1 MFRRVF
7 VGVVALVLSVSVLA
21 VSPVAVS
28 PASAANTASEN
39 LINHDSNPATPQ
51 IRAFGGA
58 NRYATSVA
66 LAQAFRANS
75 GSGGFVDTVIVASG
89 ESLVDAAAAAGLA
102 ASEVAPVLLT
112 PPGRLQRAVE
122 NFIVDEFVSEVF
134 IVGGLTSVS
143 QAVED
148 AITALAPVR
157 TVTRLAGANRYGTA
171 VAVANE
177 IGTPGV
183 YCDTG
188 QVAALLINVNSSFS
202 DVIAAGPLAYSLELP
217 ILLTPANAL
226 PASVADYLTD
236 AEIERVVIV
245 GGTTAVSAAVVA
257 DVNEAGVEDVVR
269 ISGANRYDTA
279 LEIRQALS
287 DCGTVT
293 LSPTTAALVNAAA
306 AADGVSAGPLLGL
319 GLATNGATNGVTP
332 VLLVTNDGLPA
343 DTRDFLQTLPTRNAD
358 ASFVDVSL
366 TAIGGAA
373 VVSDTVV
380 QAAIAAATT
389 SPPITATITAT
400 AGADSFRVTFS
411 SPVNVESDTTADGF
425 VTSALNRVNYQV
437 SGGPLVPGDTFVASN
452 NNRTIT
458 IGLSGDEPLLQ
469 NAPIS
474 VVDGK
479 IKGFGGDDRLV
490 EGAQATAR
498 ALAAD
503 RVRPRIEV
511 FAPQGS
517 HAIRIRVT
525 EPNLATDVSSAGT
538 AAARQALLASI
549 RIGNARLY
557 VADAATG
564 EESVAEILPSSAQN
578 DITVCLF
585 GMSDVS
591 GSEVCATTSS
601 TTAVDSGNARIPAN
615 LGTGETITIAA
626 GAFQDNQG
634 NPSRSTTQRVTSYS
648 DYPRVTRATVTSPV
662 TLDIG
667 TAAAPAPQVA
677 QWRWQRY
684 DSATPPVVDENVLT
698 IAAKPD
704 SASAGGAAGNDWR
717 VIWVGPPATADPDTV
732 AEVSVVVNKLRK
744 TILINFDEDAT
755 IFSVVTALAADSEFA
770 ELFTVSSDVFAD
782 NDLANEKLV
791 ADAGDTDND
800 NLVENDADTTPCTDT
815 PVADAQCNQPNT
827 ATPWTLSGG
836 VSVAVV
842 TLTYNETL
850 SSFDYAGL
858 VTANTDPANA
868 ANAAKYP
875 TATRIATGTRVQ
887 QLVGWQ
893 ADPFAADLDLDDEFR
908 FLLTTA
914 SATFADLPKPG
925 DTISL
930 PAGLGETFAFV
941 NNTPATD
948 PLCPTGLSANSDS
961 NPCGRSIAVTA
972 PGQTL
977 RRDSASGR
985 IEGARAEIALDI
997 PARILSWAGLRTIRI
1012 TFDEAVNVVGPTDT
1026 ANFPTSAFNL
1036 ANYQLN
1042 GAALPASA
1050 LSARSAN
1057 RVVIITLP
1065 LGSEPADGDT
1075 ISILGNQIA
1084 VASGSLRVA
1093 AIQHTVTPPP
1103 PITATIAATTGFST
1117 IQIRFSEPVELISAS
1132 SKDNYQI
1139 DGSPIPADYTLAYD
1153 NDTTTTITLPSGS
1166 SVAPGT
1172 VISVVGGQIKGF
1184 DFFDTRFVAAATL
1197 TTAGTAPTPITTTIG
1212 DATAGELTFTVT
1224 FAAGADSAAV
1234 NVAESTD
1241 TANFPTSARNPAH
1254 YQIDGNPLPGTPTF
1268 APSVGNSVVTV
1279 TLPAGSEL
1287 ASGEVITVAGNAI
1300 KAAGATDGR
1309 RARAATHTV
1318 PLPRITST
1326 IAAEFGERIFT
1337 VTFSEAVNVAE
1348 STDATN
1354 FMTSARNP
1362 DNYRIDPAGRSAAM
1376 LPAGTTF
1383 DFSTVNDPMDSQVA
1397 TITLPVGMALGH
1409 NIVTPPAS
1417 NFDVVVSVRGSEIKA
1432 ANDDRTVR
1440 GHSLTLDRPIT
1451 ATITAERGQTEV
1463 IIEFSERIN
1472 DSGSGGNFATSVR
1485 NSVNYEII
1493 SETDPPLTIVGI
1505 IVNNPEVTIT
1515 VSRAIVD
1522 GDTFAVRDD
1531 AIQSGRLFG
1540 VVDERR
1546 SEPTGPVG
1554 SVPTITSNIRNLA
1567 GDPGSS
1573 VEAGS
1578 DGFTVYFSEA
1588 VSRASARNRANY
1600 RIEGV
1605 LFSDITPAPTLM
1617 LGPNNLVL
1625 TVSGLDPLTNGHIIS
1640 VLSTI
1645 EARDDAREVVGN
1657 NCRVGTPG
1665 CGV

>member
-1 MFRRVF
+1 M
-7 VGVVALVLSVSVLA
+7 
-21 VSPVAVS
+21 
-28 PASAANTASEN
+28 
-39 LINHDSNPATPQ
+39 
-51 IRAFGGA
+51 
-58 NRYATSVA
+58 
-66 LAQAFRANS
+66 
-75 GSGGFVDTVIVASG
+75 ASG

-157 TVTRLAGANRYGTA
+157 TVTRLAGANRYATA

-183 YCDTG
+183 YCDSG
-188 QVAALLINVNSSFS
+188 QVAALLVNVDSSFS

-226 PASVADYLTD
+226 PASVAGYLTD
-236 AEIERVVIV
+236 AEIERVVVV

-257 DVNEAGVEDVVR
+257 DINEAGVEDVVR

-293 LSPTTAALVNAAA
+293 LSPTTAALVNASA

-319 GLATNGATNGVTP
+319 GLANNGVTP

-343 DTRDFLQTLPTRNAD
+343 DTRDFLQTLPIRNAD

-389 SPPITATITAT
+389 SPPITATIAAT
-400 AGADSFRVTFS
+400 AGADSFTVTFS
-411 SPVNVESDTTADGF
+411 APVDVAAAPDASATAAVQAVQRVAF
-425 VTSALNRVNYQV
+425 ATSALNRVNYQV
-437 SGGPLVPGDTFVASN
+437 SGGPLVPGDTFVALNS
-452 NNRTIT
+452 RTIAIT
-458 IGLSGDEPLLQ
+458 LSGDEPLLR
-469 NAPIS
+469 NAPVS

-479 IKGFGGDDRLV
+479 IKGFGGDNRRV
-490 EGAQATAR
+490 EGAQVTAR
-498 ALAAD
+498 ALPDD
-503 RVRPRIEV
+503 RVRPRIEI

-525 EPNLATDVSSAGT
+525 EPNLATDVSSTGT
-538 AAARQALLASI
+538 AAARQALLARI
-549 RIGNARLY
+549 RIGNAPLY
-557 VADAATG
+557 VAPPSSASDGTTST
-564 EESVAEILPSSAQN
+564 SVARILPSSTQN

-585 GMSDVS
+585 GMSGVS
-591 GSEVCATTSS
+591 GSEVCNTALASPP
-601 TTAVDSGNARIPAN
+601 AVDDGNPRAQEA
-615 LGTGETITIAA
+615 LETGETITVAA
-626 GAFQDNQG
+626 GAFEDGQG
-634 NPSRSTTQRVTSYS
+634 NPSRSTSQRVTSYS
-648 DYPRVTRATVTSPV
+648 NYPRVTRATVTSPV

-684 DSATPPVVDENVLT
+684 DSASPPVVDENVLT
-698 IAAKPD
+698 ITAKPG

-717 VIWVGPPATADPDTV
+717 VVWSGPPATEDPDTV

-744 TILINFDEDAT
+744 TILVNFDEDAT
-755 IFSVVTALAADSEFA
+755 IFSVVSALAADSEFD

-791 ADAGDTDND
+791 AVDAGDNND
-800 NLVENDADTTPCTDT
+800 LVNLVRLVGDTAPCTDT
-815 PVADAQCNQPNT
+815 PVANAQCGQPNT

-842 TLTYNETL
+842 TLSYNETL
-850 SSFDYAGL
+850 RSFEYTNDAGDAGL
-858 VTANTDPANA
+858 VA
-868 ANAAKYP
+868 ANQAATNFP
-875 TATRIATGTRVQ
+875 STVRTATGTRAE

-908 FLLTTA
+908 FLLTTS

-930 PAGLGETFAFV
+930 PAELGTTFASS
-941 NNTPATD
+941 D
-948 PLCPTGLSANSDS
+948 CSDGLTQNSASD
-961 NPCGRSIAVTA
+961 PCGRSIAVDA

-985 IEGARAEIALDI
+985 IAGAQAEIALGI
-997 PARILSWAGLRTIRI
+997 QARILSWAGLRTIRV
-1012 TFDEAVNVVGPTDT
+1012 TFDQPVNVVGPTDT
-1026 ANFPTSAFNL
+1026 ANFPTSAFNI

-1042 GAALPASA
+1042 GAALPPSS
-1050 LSARSAN
+1050 LSARSGG
-1057 RVVIITLP
+1057 RIVIITLP
-1065 LGSEPADGDT
+1065 EGSEPANGDT
-1075 ISILGNQIA
+1075 ISILANQIA
-1084 VASGSLRVA
+1084 AASGSLRVA
-1093 AIQHTVTPPP
+1093 ATQHTVTPPP

-1132 SKDNYQI
+1132 TPANYQI
-1139 DGSPIPADYTLAYD
+1139 DGDSIPADYTLGYVGAT
-1153 NDTTTTITLPSGS
+1153 TTTTITLPSGS

-1184 DFFDTRFVAAATL
+1184 DFADTRFVEAATL

-1224 FAAGADSAAV
+1224 FAAGAEAAAV

-1241 TANFPTSARNPAH
+1241 ATNFPTSARNPVH
-1254 YQIDGNPLPGTPTF
+1254 YQIGGNPLPTTPTSPTF
-1268 APSVGNSVVTV
+1268 APSAGNSVVTV

-1287 ASGEVITVAGNAI
+1287 ASGDVITVAGNAI
-1300 KAAGATDGR
+1300 TAAGATDGR

-1318 PLPRITST
+1318 PLPPLRATITQPLAGDTT
-1326 IAAEFGERIFT
+1326 ITI
-1337 VTFSEAVNVAE
+1337 TFSDSV
-1348 STDATN
+1348 SDAT
-1354 FMTSARNP
+1354 TGSGARNP
-1362 DNYRIDPAGRSAAM
+1362 ANYEVAGSAPPADSVALMA
-1376 LPAGTTF
+1376 
-1383 DFSTVNDPMDSQVA
+1383 NDEGVANTVA
-1397 TITLPVGMALGH
+1397 TISLLDALTI
-1409 NIVTPPAS
+1409 NQ
-1417 NFDVVVSVRGSEIKA
+1417 VVRVLGDQITA
-1432 ANDDRTVR
+1432 ANDDRLVPAANATTRDAIFARV
-1440 GHSLTLDRPIT
+1440 TLEI
-1451 ATITAERGQTEV
+1451 GK
-1463 IIEFSERIN
+1463 
-1472 DSGSGGNFATSVR
+1472 NFA
-1485 NSVNYEII
+1485 II
-1493 SETDPPLTIVGI
+1493 DFTESDGSNDLNI
-1505 IVNNPEVTIT
+1505 NNLNC
-1515 VSRAIVD
+1515 
-1522 GDTFAVRDD
+1522 RDD
-1531 AIQSGRLFG
+1531 ASPSPPGDCKTRSFRMGTNEPDWQSSAHNEDFYETSLTIMTTSINGPEVRVFFTSAVTATDTFTVLQGGIGFEPRFG
-1540 VVDERR
+1540 VSDTRR
-1546 SEPTGPVG
+1546 VRGTGAVSAIPRL
-1554 SVPTITSNIRNLA
+1554 TSKIRNSA
-1567 GDPGSS
+1567 GDPDSS
-1573 VEAGS
+1573 VEENAV
-1578 DGFTVYFSEA
+1578 GFTVHFSEA
-1588 VSRASARNRANY
+1588 VDRASAQNLTNY
-1600 RIEGV
+1600 SIEGV
-1605 LFSDITPAPTLM
+1605 LLSDMTTAPTLT
-1617 LGPNNLVL
+1617 LGPNNLGSNNLVL
-1625 TVSGLDPLTNGHIIS
+1625 TVSGLDPLPNGRLIS

-1645 EARDDAREVVGN
+1645 EARDDARLAVGDD
-1657 NCRVGTPG
+1657 CRVGMPR
-1665 CGV
+1665 CEV